1 MAKRKSRATDKDLQ
15 TIASLRGDPSLCS
28 GQALQ
33 SHKSNMDYKIASP
46 SARNDIKGYNISM
59 NTQLKAAKNASR
71 ILAKSTNDERNK
83 ALELISKELIQS
95 TNQILAS
102 NQKDIEEGKKNNLS
116 NALLDRLL
124 LDEKRLTGMS
134 HSIKKVIAQNDP
146 LGKVLASWKHIK
158 GMTIRKISV
167 PLGVICVIYE
177 ARPNVTTDAVSLAI
191 KSGNAII
198 LRGSQYAINSNQAIV
213 DVIHN
218 ALSKHVGAFH
228 ETPFDSNIVQFI
240 ASKER
245 EETIKILE
253 AKEYVDLVI
262 PRGGEDLKDFV
273 LKYSK
278 IPVIGAGGGTCHLFI
293 DETAPDQMALD
304 IAVNAKTQRPGVC
317 NAIETILVHK
327 NIAGNILPELEKV
340 LSAKNVEI
348 FACDRTRK
356 IILSAKPATEEDWY
370 KEYLDLKVAVK
381 VVDSLSEAIDH
392 INKYGTK
399 HSESIITTNK
409 ENAKRFQEEIDA
421 ACVYVNASTRFTDG
435 EEFGFGSEIGISTQK
450 LHARG
455 PIALEQLVTYK
466 YLITGEGQI
475 RT

>member
-1 MAKRKSRATDKDLQ
+1 MTEPTTL
-15 TIASLRGDPSLCS
+15 
-28 GQALQ
+28 
-33 SHKSNMDYKIASP
+33 SNTLS
-46 SARNDIKGYNISM
+46 
-59 NTQLKAAKNASR
+59 QLKAAKSASR
-71 ILAKSTNDERNK
+71 KLVTSTNDERNK
-83 ALELISKELIQS
+83 ALELIRNELIKS
-95 TNQILAS
+95 KDLILFC

-124 LDEKRLTGMS
+124 LDEKRLSAMAD
-134 HSIKKVIAQNDP
+134 SIKKVTNQKDP
-146 LGKVLASWKHIK
+146 IGNILASWKHPGGMDIK
-158 GMTIRKISV
+158 KISV

-191 KSGNAII
+191 KSGNAIV
-198 LRGSQYAINSNQAIV
+198 LRGSQYATNSNQAIV
-213 DVIHN
+213 DVIQK
-218 ALSKHVGAFH
+218 ALCKGKVTSPLHQ
-228 ETPFDSNIVQFI
+228 NIVQFI

-253 AKEYVDLVI
+253 AKEYVDLII

-278 IPVIGAGGGTCHLFI
+278 IPVIAAGGGTCHLFI
-293 DETAPDQMALD
+293 DETAPEKMTLD
-304 IAVNAKTQRPGVC
+304 IAINAKTQRPGVC

-327 NIAGNILPELEKV
+327 NIAGNILSKLE
-340 LSAKNVEI
+340 SALKEKKVEI
-348 FACDRTRK
+348 FADEKTRK
-356 IILSAKPATEEDWY
+356 VIASAKPATEEDWY
-370 KEYLDLKVAVK
+370 KEYLDLKIAIK
-381 VVDSLSEAIDH
+381 VVDSLGDAIDH

-399 HSESIITTNK
+399 HSESIITQNK

-455 PIALEQLVTYK
+455 PIALEQLITYK
-466 YLITGEGQI
+466 YLIVGEGQI